1 MGLKSVMNKKNDY
14 QLIDSGNFE
23 KLERVGEYQLV
34 RPSLQ
39 AVWNRKLSPSEW
51 KKHHARFERDTSG
64 SGKWKNSSDLPAEWK
79 IDCHELS
86 YKIKLTA
93 FGHIG
98 LFPEHFSMMD
108 WCTQLISAYQ
118 KPMEVLNLFA
128 YTGALTLA
136 CAKAGASVTHVDAAK
151 GVVDWAKENA
161 RISKLQDKTIRWMVD
176 DVQKFVK
183 REIKRNKTY
192 DAVILDPPSFGRGT
206 NNEIWKIE
214 DHLTGLL
221 KDLKGLF
228 SKQFQFIILSGHTPG
243 YTPVA
248 LENLLKEVL
257 PQGGKYEAAEM
268 LIHEENSGRSLPSGA
283 YCRWNARL

>member
-1 MGLKSVMNKKNDY
+1 MNMKKNSY
-14 QLIDSGNFE
+14 HLIDSGNFE
-23 KLERVGEYQLV
+23 KLEQVGNFRLV

-39 AVWNRKLSPSEW
+39 AVWNRKLSDSEW
-51 KKHHARFERDTSG
+51 QRHQARFERNSSG
-64 SGKWKNSSDLPAEWK
+64 SGKWQLSPGLPAEWK

-108 WCTQLISAYQ
+108 WCSKRIQASS
-118 KPMEVLNLFA
+118 KPPEVLNLFA

-136 CAKAGASVTHVDAAK
+136 CAKAGAVVTHVDAAK

-161 RISKLQDKTIRWMVD
+161 GISKLQDKSIRWMVD

-192 DAVILDPPSFGRGT
+192 DALILDPPSFGRGT

-214 DHLTGLL
+214 DHLTALL
-221 KDLKGLF
+221 KDLKSLF
-228 SKQFQFIILSGHTPG
+228 SKQFQFMILSGHTPG

-248 LENLLKEVL
+248 LENLMKEIL
-257 PQGGKYEAAEM
+257 PGGGKYEASEM
-268 LIHEENSGRSLPSGA
+268 LIHEENTGRSLPSGA
-283 YCRWNARL
+283 YCRWSV

>member
-1 MGLKSVMNKKNDY
+1 MNKKITGY

-23 KLERVGEYQLV
+23 KLEQVGDFRLV

-39 AVWNRKLSPSEW
+39 AVWSRKLNDSEW
-51 KKHHARFERDTSG
+51 KRHHAHFERNSSG
-64 SGKWKNSSDLPAEWK
+64 SGKWHYSSGLPSEWTVLCRD
-79 IDCHELS
+79 IS
-86 YKIKLTA
+86 YKIKLTG

-108 WCTQLISAYQ
+108 WCSRRIQAASKA
-118 KPMEVLNLFA
+118 PEVLNLFA

-136 CAKAGASVTHVDAAK
+136 CAKAGAVVTHVDAAK

-161 RISKLQDKTIRWMVD
+161 GLSGLQGRSIRWMVD

-214 DHLTGLL
+214 DHLTALL
-221 KDLKGLF
+221 KDLKCLF
-228 SKQFQFIILSGHTPG
+228 SEQFQFMILSGHTPG

-257 PQGGKYEAAEM
+257 PLGGKYEAAEM
-268 LIHEENSGRSLPSGA
+268 LIHEENTGRSLPSGA
-283 YCRWNARL
+283 FCRWSL